1 MPEKLAELF
10 RGLELTLLEEICS
23 RLRIAGELNEV
34 TVQDIRAL
42 RSHGIGL
49 EDIKRAISSTSGMG
63 MEKLDSLLDD
73 VVSRNQAY
81 YNGMADL
88 ARVTAPEVFVSHEDI
103 YAIYEQTRGTYRN
116 LTRSMGFLVRQGRR
130 RVLLPPGRAYQW
142 ALDSALMQVQSGAI
156 NYNQAISEAVR
167 QLADSGLKTVEYS
180 SGHVDSLDVAVR
192 RAVMSGVNQI
202 NAQYREQSV
211 DYLETD
217 LVECTAHSGARDTG
231 SGPANHKSWQG
242 KVYRW
247 SEKPLASKGQYPD
260 FVGTTGYGTGEG
272 LCGWNCRHNFYSFIE
287 GVSERAYTDKELE
300 NIDPPPITFEGR
312 RYTAY
317 EATQKQRSLE
327 RTIRKQRRLKTAYE
341 AAGLTEEA
349 AAAKA
354 RLRILNEKYQAFSQ
368 AAGLPEQRER
378 MKVLY
383 QNATTSRSAGKALEK
398 QEKSDI
404 IEVNTPKEIQ
414 DVRNLSAYR
423 KASIPKDVTGEYLT
437 SSTPGIGN
445 ITYEDGY
452 KVKGH
457 QAEIETAEWLKKT
470 FGGDIRLLKES
481 DIKGQT
487 MPDFLWNQ
495 KLWELKGTATINGAD
510 KLLQHAIKQIQEN
523 PGGVILNIPE
533 NIDMSALEKQLA
545 SRIHRSKITGLDLI
559 FLTKDKL
566 IKILRYKK

>member
-1 MPEKLAELF
+1 
-10 RGLELTLLEEICS
+10 
-23 RLRIAGELNEV
+23 
-34 TVQDIRAL
+34 
-42 RSHGIGL
+42 
-49 EDIKRAISSTSGMG
+49 

-88 ARVTAPEVFVSHEDI
+88 AKVTAPEVLVSHEDI
-103 YAIYEQTRGTYRN
+103 YAIYEQSRGTYRN
-116 LTRSMGFLVRQGRR
+116 LTRSMGFLVRQGRH

-142 ALDSALMQVQSGAI
+142 ALDSALIQVQSGAI

-167 QLADSGLKTVEYS
+167 QLAESGLKTVEYS

-231 SGPANHKSWQG
+231 TGPANHKSWQG

-247 SEKPLASKGQYPD
+247 SEKPLASKGNYPD

-287 GVSERAYTDKELE
+287 GVSERAYTDKELA

-327 RTIRKQRRLKTAYE
+327 RTIRKQRRIKTAYE
-341 AAGLTEEA
+341 SAGLTEEA
-349 AAAKA
+349 AAAKT
-354 RLRILNEKYQAFSQ
+354 RLRILNEKYRAFSR

-378 MKVLY
+378 MRVEYPADITDIKKFAPLKEYQDDIKVVGQFSPKEYVVTLDPPSISGVTQHFSDNLINRPDRAGLTFEAVQSIINNSKLVLY
-383 QNATTSRSAGKALEK
+383 Q
-398 QEKSDI
+398 
-404 IEVNTPKEIQ
+404 P
-414 DVRNLSAYR
+414 
-423 KASIPKDVTGEYLT
+423 
-437 SSTPGIGN
+437 
-445 ITYEDGY
+445 
-452 KVKGH
+452 
-457 QAEIETAEWLKKT
+457 
-470 FGGDIRLLKES
+470 
-481 DIKGQT
+481 
-487 MPDFLWNQ
+487 
-495 KLWELKGTATINGAD
+495 
-510 KLLQHAIKQIQEN
+510 
-523 PGGVILNIPE
+523 
-533 NIDMSALEKQLA
+533 
-545 SRIHRSKITGLDLI
+545 SKITLK
-559 FLTKDKL
+559 FLADNGYAV
-566 IKILRYKK
+566 LRKH